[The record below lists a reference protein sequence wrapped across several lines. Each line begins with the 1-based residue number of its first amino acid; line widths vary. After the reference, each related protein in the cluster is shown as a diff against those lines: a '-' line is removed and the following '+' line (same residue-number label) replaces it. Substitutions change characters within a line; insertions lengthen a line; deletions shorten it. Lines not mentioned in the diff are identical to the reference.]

1 MKRRSVLLG
10 ALLISSATWVA
21 AQTAWPAR
29 PITLIVPYPPGGGI
43 DITSRDI
50 AKGLSALWGQPV
62 VVENKPG
69 AGETIAANATV
80 KAAPDGYTLLI
91 ASDAITVAP
100 FMQSKLPYDTLAD
113 LQPITLIG
121 SLPMMLV
128 TTPSFKVKTLAEF
141 VAAAKAKPGMIDYAS
156 NGVGGAHHIT
166 MERFQR
172 IAGVKLNHIPYKGGA
187 PALLD
192 VIGGRVPVMWVA
204 VATALSQVRSGTLV
218 PVAVGSLERLPLL
231 PQVPT
236 FSESGF
242 PGFEAVAW
250 MGVMG
255 PAKMPGSLVQKI
267 QTDLQKITQNA
278 DYHNRQT
285 ANGNEV
291 RASTSDEFVKR
302 FLADYN
308 RNKEMSAR
316 GEIPRE

>member
-21 AQTAWPAR
+21 AQTAWPTR
-29 PITLIVPYPPGGGI
+29 PITLIVPYPPGGAV
-43 DITSRDI
+43 DIIGRDL
-50 AKGLSALWGQPV
+50 AKGLSALWGQSV

-69 AGETIAANATV
+69 GGETIGANATA

-91 ASDAITVAP
+91 VGSAITIAP

-113 LQPITLIG
+113 LQPIAQIG
-121 SLPMMLV
+121 NIPFILV

-156 NGVGGAHHIT
+156 NGVGGAVHMA

-172 IAGVKLNHIPYKGGA
+172 AAGIKLNHIPYKGSG
-187 PALLD
+187 PAALD
-192 VIGGRVPVMWVA
+192 VIGGRVPAMWGGVA
-204 VATALSQVRSGTLV
+204 SLQSQVRSGMLV
-218 PVAVGSLERLPLL
+218 PVAVGSLERSPLL

-236 FSESGF
+236 VSESGF
-242 PGFEAVAW
+242 PGFEAATW
-250 MGVMG
+250 IGVVG

-278 DYHNRQT
+278 AYRERQT
-285 ANGNEV
+285 AVGNE
-291 RASTSDEFVKR
+291 ALSSTSDEFAKR
-302 FLADYN
+302 IRDEYN
-308 RNKEMSAR
+308 HNKALFAS